1 MRLRYASLHVIY
13 IVLHVI
19 GGPHTQTD
27 FFFFFEF
34 GDLSLTCLF
43 KIRAKYLEKTILFV
57 KETAS
62 VERHGR

>member
-1 MRLRYASLHVIY
+1 M
-13 IVLHVI
+13 I

-27 FFFFFEF
+27 FFFLEF

-62 VERHGR
+62 VERHSRQNRKLVGKLLSSKLLLT